1 MIIDRI
7 GRKVKY
13 FAEPSD
19 FPSIDTLAPEARAE
33 LIAHLADKYEKFLRQ
48 KKFIAML
55 MAKKEKRAA

>member
-13 FAEPSD
+13 FAEPAD
-19 FPSIDTLAPEARAE
+19 FPYLNTLAPEARAE
-33 LIAHLADKYEKFLRQ
+33 LVAHLADKYEKFLRQ